1 MSIQTSTL
9 ALPFM
14 GPDVAVNYQEA
25 KVVILPI
32 PYEATTTYRRG
43 CEHGPD
49 AILEASQQVEYYDE
63 ELDKEDRKSVV

>member
-1 MSIQTSTL
+1 MSGQTSTL

-14 GPDVAVNYQEA
+14 GADVAVSYEQA

-43 CEHGPD
+43 CEQGPD
-49 AILEASQQVEYYDE
+49 ATKLAATASIA
-63 ELDKEDRKSVV
+63 